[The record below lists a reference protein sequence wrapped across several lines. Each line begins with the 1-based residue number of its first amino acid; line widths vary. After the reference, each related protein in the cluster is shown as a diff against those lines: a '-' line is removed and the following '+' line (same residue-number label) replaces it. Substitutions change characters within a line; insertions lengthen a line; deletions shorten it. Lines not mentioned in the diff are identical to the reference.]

1 MHEIEKERIGNREK
15 PTKVVRNRKK
25 QEERETDS
33 KKVRNRERKNKY
45 A

>member
-25 QEERETDS
+25 TRRKRDRQQES
-33 KKVRNRERKNKY
+33 
-45 A
+45 